1 MKQRPK
7 NRPKGTAKGAAT
19 TTAVANKPRFS
30 PLVIWAAISV
40 VTLGAIILYAIFGG
54 RGGAE
59 IAVYPAEISVQETAA
74 KRDAG
79 AFILDVREQF
89 EWDEYHI
96 PGATLIPLGE
106 LASRLDEIPTDQE
119 IVVVCRSGNRS
130 QDGRDILKANGLE
143 QVSSMAGGML
153 DWQSAGYPTE

>member
-1 MKQRPK
+1 MSKQRPK
-7 NRPKGTAKGAAT
+7 NKPKT
-19 TTAVANKPRFS
+19 TTAAPSGAPRVS
-30 PLVIWAAISV
+30 PMLLWAGFTLVILAAM
-40 VTLGAIILYAIFGG
+40 GLYAFFGG
-54 RGGAE
+54 RGGE
-59 IAVYPAEISVQETAA
+59 DTTAVTPYPMEISVQEAAA

-89 EWDEYHI
+89 EWDDYHI

-106 LASRLDEIPTDQE
+106 LASRVSEIPDDQE

-130 QDGRDILKANGLE
+130 QDGRDILKAYGLE

-153 DWQSAGYPTE
+153 DWRSAGYPTE